1 VLFHFNS
8 DNILILRDNNDIE
21 MTLFTDVINVCVSDL
36 NLILNSLDFQELLGI
51 FVVEMWLELNGIK
64 K

>member
-1 VLFHFNS
+1 MLFHFNS